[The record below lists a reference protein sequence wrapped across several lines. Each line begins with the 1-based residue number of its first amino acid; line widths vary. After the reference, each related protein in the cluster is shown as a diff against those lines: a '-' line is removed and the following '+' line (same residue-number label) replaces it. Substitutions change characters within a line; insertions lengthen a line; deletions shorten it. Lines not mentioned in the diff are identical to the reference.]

1 MAHFFATPED
11 LLPVLLSV
19 EASRH
24 LAYTLTG
31 HVDRPD
37 AHSFHTCR
45 ELATL
50 FEPPPTDSA
59 STGPAYLITEATAS
73 VSLRELS
80 TYNGKKRWA
89 VDQLLNPDS
98 TVLRHGGIHGAR
110 VLLSGEVRTAS
121 KSSTATSLQRA
132 FDVAFRKHFV
142 RIKAFY
148 VGSRAEA
155 LLDSGCRLT
164 ASSQSPSE
172 YDLRR

>member
-19 EASRH
+19 EASRT

-31 HVDRPD
+31 HVDSPE

-50 FEPPPTDSA
+50 FEPSPTDAA
-59 STGPAYLITEATAS
+59 STGPAYLITEATAP
-73 VSLRELS
+73 VSLRELPP
-80 TYNGKKRWA
+80 YGGKNRWA
-89 VDQLLNPDS
+89 IDQLLNPDS
-98 TVLRHGGIHGAR
+98 TVLRHGGIHGAH

-121 KSSTATSLQRA
+121 KSPTATSLQRT
-132 FDVAFRKHFV
+132 FDAAFRKHFV

-155 LLDSGCRLT
+155 MLDSGYRLA
-164 ASSQSPSE
+164 ASSRSPAE
-172 YDLRR
+172 NDLHR